1 MAFRIRAREQSEW
14 ENGRS
19 SNGSGEEAVF
29 GPDGR
34 AVAHSQLTAFREWC
48 EDRPGYRK
56 LERGARGAS
65 TALSS
70 FLDKTVELRPGIIMP
85 VFENDDL
92 EVLAFMLDVEQDI
105 IRGIGV
111 CLNEEE
117 RRRAEG
123 LRLER
128 DRRRFV
134 ATRGQL
140 RWVLASKLGISPSD
154 VELEYGRLGKPHLSH
169 RMPARDLRFSVSR
182 SGDVAVIALSTR
194 QEVGVDIEAVLPVP
208 EADEIAALCLSAS
221 EYGSYTALGPE
232 GRLEGFLR
240 RWTRLEAISKALGCG
255 LGQPISWDEKDW
267 AVRRFVP
274 KPGYIGSVVVRE

>member
-1 MAFRIRAREQSEW
+1 MTSDCCLELDFIQF
-14 ENGRS
+14 
-19 SNGSGEEAVF
+19 SGAGEDDRHGALGASWNFHAVS
-29 GPDGR
+29 
-34 AVAHSQLTAFREWC
+34 A
-48 EDRPGYRK
+48 RPGHR
-56 LERGARGAS
+56 LIRPVRFGVSQPLVEPAPPPPNS
-65 TALSS
+65 
-70 FLDKTVELRPGIIMP
+70 LDKVELRPGIIMP
-85 VFENDDL
+85 VLENDGL
-92 EVLAFMLDVEQDI
+92 EVLAFMLDAEQNV
-105 IRGIGV
+105 IREIGV

-140 RWVLASKLGISPSD
+140 RRVLASKLGISPSD

-182 SGDVAVIALSTR
+182 SGDVAVVALSTR

-208 EADEIAALCLSAS
+208 EEDEIAALCFSAS

-232 GRLEGFLR
+232 DRLEGFLR

-255 LGQPISWDEKDW
+255 LGQPLSWDERDW

-274 KPGYIGSVVVRE
+274 KPGYIGTVVVRN

>member
-1 MAFRIRAREQSEW
+1 
-14 ENGRS
+14 
-19 SNGSGEEAVF
+19 
-29 GPDGR
+29 
-34 AVAHSQLTAFREWC
+34 
-48 EDRPGYRK
+48 
-56 LERGARGAS
+56 
-65 TALSS
+65 
-70 FLDKTVELRPGIIMP
+70 LDKVELKPGIIMP
-85 VFENDDL
+85 VLETDGL
-92 EVLAFMLDVEQDI
+92 EVLAFMLDAEQNV
-105 IRGIGV
+105 IRGMGV

-128 DRRRFV
+128 DSRRFV

-140 RWVLASKLGISPSD
+140 RRVLASKLGISPSD

-182 SGDVAVIALSTR
+182 SGDVAVIALSR

-232 GRLEGFLR
+232 DRLEGFLR
-240 RWTRLEAISKALGCG
+240 LWTRLEAVSKALGCG

-274 KPGYIGSVVVRE
+274 KPGYIGTVVVRN

>member
-1 MAFRIRAREQSEW
+1 MAFRIGAFEQSEK
-14 ENGRS
+14 ESGCS
-19 SNGSGEEAVF
+19 TEGSG
-29 GPDGR
+29 
-34 AVAHSQLTAFREWC
+34 T
-48 EDRPGYRK
+48 
-56 LERGARGAS
+56 RGAS
-65 TALSS
+65 TAPSGL
-70 FLDKTVELRPGIIMP
+70 LDKTVELRPGIIMP
-85 VFENDDL
+85 VFENDGL

-105 IRGIGV
+105 IRGLGIS
-111 CLNEEE
+111 LNEEE

-140 RWVLASKLGISPSD
+140 RRVLASKLGISPSV

-221 EYGSYTALGPE
+221 GSYTALGPE
-232 GRLEGFLR
+232 DRLEGFLR

-255 LGQPISWDEKDW
+255 LGQPLSWDERDW

-274 KPGYIGSVVVRE
+274 KPGYIGTVVVRN